1 MNLPRL
7 VAFLSI
13 IVALLTIAW
22 VLTHLEDESGFGP
35 PRTKDTALP
44 AYAAAIPRIGDFKKE
59 FNINEVNP
67 FVPFAVSQRAE
78 EEIKAQSRPKPSP
91 PVIPLPPPP
100 AGPVIVEEAK
110 KPQFPPFSVQ
120 TVGAP
125 ECLGVLRRGDTAV
138 LVLNLPG
145 QPKSNLQVGEE
156 VAGWRLLA
164 IGVGSARFSDPTGA
178 IHELPVGSIAT
189 PESIG
194 SEPPPATLPPATPA
208 TVPSATAPPLRPG
221 AQPQPAP
228 PMAPLRPK

>member
-13 IVALLTIAW
+13 IAALLTIAW

-78 EEIKAQSRPKPSP
+78 EEIKALSRPKPPP

-100 AGPVIVEEAK
+100 AGPVIVEEPK
-110 KPQFPPFSVQ
+110 KPQYPPLSVQ
-120 TVGAP
+120 AAGAP
-125 ECLGVLRRGDTAV
+125 ECLGVVRKGDRAV
-138 LVLNLPG
+138 LIVSLPG
-145 QPKSNLQVGEE
+145 EPKVILEVGEE
-156 VAGWRLLA
+156 VTGWKLQA
-164 IGVGSARFSDPTGA
+164 IGVGVASFSDPAGA
-178 IHELPVGSIAT
+178 THELPIGSIAT

-194 SEPPPATLPPATPA
+194 SEPPPAALPSPTSVTVPPAR
-208 TVPSATAPPLRPG
+208 APPLRPG
-221 AQPQPAP
+221 GPPQQAP
-228 PMAPLRPK
+228 PMVPLRPK